1 MPDGFERDL
10 TDTMNAVSR
19 RLSGVPAVLRRISR
33 VATARLKANRTRWRR
48 YKSHPLAKIL
58 DSTPDSAWTRN
69 IRTTLEVNART
80 DSPGHGERRRSPTT
94 RNVIERTQAR
104 DNRHSALPQ
113 TSPVSVQKRPRQINS
128 THIARSRW
136 VAFGSAMGH
145 LVPRCPRNR
154 HAFVQGIRLSWVDAI
169 RTKRCHGGDA
179 YRQQRSPAD
188 DASDAIRHLPVLGEE
203 FALPGVRS
211 G

>member
-1 MPDGFERDL
+1 MDL
-10 TDTMNAVSR
+10 SGTLPTTMNAVSR

-113 TSPVSVQKRPRQINS
+113 TSPVSVQKRPGQINS

-169 RTKRCHGGDA
+169 RTKRVHRGDA